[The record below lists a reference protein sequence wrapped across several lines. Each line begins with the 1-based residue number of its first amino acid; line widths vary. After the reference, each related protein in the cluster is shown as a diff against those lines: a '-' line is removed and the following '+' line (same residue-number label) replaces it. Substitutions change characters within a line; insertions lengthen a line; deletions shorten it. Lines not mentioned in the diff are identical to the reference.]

1 MQDDLNVDEELQAN
15 EPYVKQES
23 RKFVADEKPTL
34 CNPGMTLEDLTGMPE
49 FPAGTKSSL
58 CRNLSKEDWEM
69 YKDKAGTYDY
79 SF

>member
-1 MQDDLNVDEELQAN
+1 MSDLIPVRVAEIEQISSII
-15 EPYVKQES
+15 KQFT
-23 RKFVADEKPTL
+23 FVADEKPTL